1 MPEGGGATPPPG
13 VYTGAMRHVALLL
26 LLAAPMAAQ
35 QPPAVNLDA
44 IGPKVGEVVP
54 DFELRDQQ
62 GTPRRLS
69 SLAGPKGTMLV
80 FYRSA
85 DW

>member
-1 MPEGGGATPPPG
+1 MHAI
-13 VYTGAMRHVALLL
+13 ALLF
-26 LLAAPMAAQ
+26 LLAGAEAAQ
-35 QPPAVNLDA
+35 QPPAVDVTT

-54 DFELRDQQ
+54 DFELRDQN

-69 SLAGPKGTMLV
+69 SLMGPRGAMLV

>member
-1 MPEGGGATPPPG
+1 M
-13 VYTGAMRHVALLL
+13 HFIALLL
-26 LLAAPMAAQ
+26 LLAGAAAAQ

-44 IGPKVGEVVP
+44 IGPTVGEVVP
-54 DFELRDQQ
+54 DFELRDQD

-69 SLAGPKGTMLV
+69 SLLGPKGAMLV